1 MNIRQVSAIC
11 LSIAA
16 THFVYAASNV
26 ANPVNDS
33 SQAKGIIKNQYIVIL
48 NKDAGPSKDFAQN
61 IAKQHAG
68 KVLQSYDTVLKGF
81 AIYLPD
87 TAGVAFIE
95 AMKKNPHVLSVES
108 DTIVNIDATTQ
119 SNPDWGLDR
128 IDQKALPLNST
139 YSYLQTGSGTTAYIV
154 DTGILSSHQE
164 FSGRVLSGY
173 TAISDGNGTTDCN
186 GHGTHVAGTVG
197 GTTYGVAKNVNLVPI
212 RILGCDGSGASSNV
226 IAGLDWILKNGKKPA
241 VVNMSLGGATSSSL
255 DSAVENLYN
264 NGYVMVV
271 AAGNS
276 NTDACTSSPAR
287 VSKAITVAA
296 TDNTDTRA
304 SYSNYG
310 SCVDIFAPGSQINS
324 SWIGSNT
331 ATKILNGTSMATPH
345 VAGVVAEMLQS
356 TPTASPQTISTNLL
370 NQASSNVVKTLQ
382 VAQTACY
389 INLLNK
395 NIILYD

>member
-1 MNIRQVSAIC
+1 MKFCQVSAAF
-11 LSIAA
+11 LTMAVVNLVHAA
-16 THFVYAASNV
+16 PNTTSSLL
-26 ANPVNDS
+26 DS

-48 NKDAGPSKDFAQN
+48 NKDAGPSIDFAQN
-61 IAKQHAG
+61 IAKQHGA

-87 TAGVAFIE
+87 TAATAFVE
-95 AMKKNPHVLSVES
+95 AMKKNPKVLSVEN
-108 DTIVNIDATTQ
+108 DIVMKIDATTQ

-128 IDQKALPLNST
+128 IDQKALPLNSA

-154 DTGILSSHQE
+154 DTGILSSHQQ

-197 GTTYGVAKNVNLVPI
+197 GSTYGVAKNVNLVPI

-241 VVNMSLGGATSSSL
+241 VVNMSLGGDASTSL
-255 DSAVENLYN
+255 DSAVENLFD

-276 NTDACTSSPAR
+276 NTDACSASPAR
-287 VSKAITVAA
+287 VSKALTVAA

-331 ATKILNGTSMATPH
+331 ATKVLNGTSMATPH

-356 TPTASPQTISTNLL
+356 TPTATPQTISTNLL
-370 NQASSNVVKTLQ
+370 NQASSNVVK
-382 VAQTACY
+382 
-389 INLLNK
+389 NPSGSPNRLLYK
-395 NIILYD
+395 SP

>member
-1 MNIRQVSAIC
+1 MKFCQVSTFLLAIA
-11 LSIAA
+11 LSHL
-16 THFVYAASNV
+16 TYAAPATTNSV
-26 ANPVNDS
+26 LGS
-33 SQAKGIIKNQYIVIL
+33 SEAKGIIKNQYIVIL
-48 NKDAGPSKDFAQN
+48 NKDVGSSNEFAQG
-61 IAKQHAG
+61 IAKQHGG
-68 KVLQSYDTVLKGF
+68 KVLQTYDAVLKGF

-87 TAGVAFIE
+87 VAGTAFVE
-95 AMKKNPHVLSVES
+95 AMKKNPKVVSIEN
-108 DTIVNIDATTQ
+108 DTIMKVDATTQ
-119 SNPDWGLDR
+119 STPDWGLDR
-128 IDQKALPLNST
+128 IDQRNLPLDSA

-154 DTGILSSHQE
+154 DTGILSTHQQ

-173 TAISDGNGTTDCN
+173 TAISDGNGTNDCH

-197 GTTYGVAKNVNLVPI
+197 GSTYGVAKNVSLVPI

-241 VVNMSLGGATSSSL
+241 VVNMSLGGEANASL
-255 DSAVENLYN
+255 DSAVENLFN

-276 NTDACTSSPAR
+276 NTDACSSSPAR

-296 TDNTDTRA
+296 TDSTDTRA

-331 ATKILNGTSMATPH
+331 ATKVLNGTSMATPH
-345 VAGVVAEMLQS
+345 VVGVVAEMLQS
-356 TPTASPQTISTNLL
+356 TPTATPQTISTNLL
-370 NQASSNVVKTLQ
+370 NQASSNVVK
-382 VAQTACY
+382 
-389 INLLNK
+389 NPSGSPNRLLYK
-395 NIILYD
+395 SPQ

>member
-1 MNIRQVSAIC
+1 MKFCQVSSF
-11 LSIAA
+11 LLTIAVS
-16 THFVYAASNV
+16 HLIYAAPATTNSV
-26 ANPVNDS
+26 LSS

-48 NKDAGPSKDFAQN
+48 NKDAGPSNDFAKN
-61 IAKQHAG
+61 IAKQHGG
-68 KVLQSYDTVLKGF
+68 KVLQTYDTVLKGF
-81 AIYLPD
+81 AVYLPEAAG
-87 TAGVAFIE
+87 TAFVE
-95 AMKKNPHVLSVES
+95 AMKKNPNVVSVEN
-108 DTIVNIDATTQ
+108 DTIMKIDATTQ

-128 IDQKALPLNST
+128 IDQKALPLNSA

-154 DTGILSSHQE
+154 DTGILSTHQQ

-197 GTTYGVAKNVNLVPI
+197 GSTYGVAKNVSLVPI

-241 VVNMSLGGATSSSL
+241 VVNMSLGGDANTSL
-255 DSAVENLYN
+255 DSAVENLFN

-276 NTDACTSSPAR
+276 NTDACSSSPAR

-324 SWIGSNT
+324 SWIGNNT

-356 TPTASPQTISTNLL
+356 TPNATPQTISTNLL
-370 NQASSNVVKTLQ
+370 NQASSNVVK
-382 VAQTACY
+382 
-389 INLLNK
+389 NPSGSPNRLLYK
-395 NIILYD
+395 SP

>member
-26 ANPVNDS
+26 VNPVNDS

-87 TAGVAFIE
+87 TAGAAFIE

-197 GTTYGVAKNVNLVPI
+197 GTTYGVAKSVNLVPI

-370 NQASSNVVKTLQ
+370 NQASSNVVK
-382 VAQTACY
+382 
-389 INLLNK
+389 NPSGSPNRLLYK
-395 NIILYD
+395 SP

>member
-1 MNIRQVSAIC
+1 MKFCQVSTFLLAIA
-11 LSIAA
+11 LSHL
-16 THFVYAASNV
+16 TYAAPATTNSV
-26 ANPVNDS
+26 LGS
-33 SQAKGIIKNQYIVIL
+33 SEAKGIIKNQYIVIL
-48 NKDAGPSKDFAQN
+48 NKDVGSSNEFAQG
-61 IAKQHAG
+61 IAKQHGG
-68 KVLQSYDTVLKGF
+68 KVLQTYDAVLKGF

-87 TAGVAFIE
+87 VAGTAFVE
-95 AMKKNPHVLSVES
+95 AMKKNPKVVSIEN
-108 DTIVNIDATTQ
+108 DTIMKVDATTQ

-128 IDQKALPLNST
+128 IDQRNLPLDSA

-154 DTGILSSHQE
+154 DTGILSTHQQ
-164 FSGRVLSGY
+164 FSGLVLSGY
-173 TAISDGNGTTDCN
+173 TAISDGNGTSDCH

-197 GTTYGVAKNVNLVPI
+197 GSTYGVAKNVSLVPI

-241 VVNMSLGGATSSSL
+241 VVNMSLGGEANTSL
-255 DSAVENLYN
+255 DSAVENLFN

-276 NTDACTSSPAR
+276 NTDACSSSPAR

-296 TDNTDTRA
+296 TDSTDTRA

-331 ATKILNGTSMATPH
+331 ATKVLNGTSMATPH

-356 TPTASPQTISTNLL
+356 TPTATPQTISTNLL
-370 NQASSNVVKTLQ
+370 NQASSNIVK
-382 VAQTACY
+382 
-389 INLLNK
+389 NPSGSPNRLLYK
-395 NIILYD
+395 SPQ

>member
-1 MNIRQVSAIC
+1 MKFCQVSTFLLTIA
-11 LSIAA
+11 LSHL
-16 THFVYAASNV
+16 TYAAPATTNSV
-26 ANPVNDS
+26 LGS
-33 SQAKGIIKNQYIVIL
+33 SEAKGIIKNQYIVIL
-48 NKDAGPSKDFAQN
+48 NKDVGSSNEFAQG
-61 IAKQHAG
+61 IAKQHGG
-68 KVLQSYDTVLKGF
+68 KVLQTYDAVVKGF

-87 TAGVAFIE
+87 VAGTAFVE
-95 AMKKNPHVLSVES
+95 AMKKNPKVVSVEN
-108 DTIVNIDATTQ
+108 DTIMKVDATTQ

-128 IDQKALPLNST
+128 IDQKNLPLDSA

-154 DTGILSSHQE
+154 DTGILSTHQQ

-173 TAISDGNGTTDCN
+173 TAISDGNGTNDCH

-197 GTTYGVAKNVNLVPI
+197 GSTYGVAKNVSLVPI

-241 VVNMSLGGATSSSL
+241 VVNMSLGGEANASL
-255 DSAVENLYN
+255 DSAVENLFN

-276 NTDACTSSPAR
+276 NTDACSSSPAR

-296 TDNTDTRA
+296 TDSTDTRA

-331 ATKILNGTSMATPH
+331 ATKVLNGTSMATPH
-345 VAGVVAEMLQS
+345 VVGVVAEMLQS
-356 TPTASPQTISTNLL
+356 TPTATPQTISNNLL
-370 NQASSNVVKTLQ
+370 NQASNNVVKNPSGSPNRLLYKS
-382 VAQTACY
+382 AQ
-389 INLLNK
+389 
-395 NIILYD
+395 

>member
-1 MNIRQVSAIC
+1 MKFCQVSTFLLTIA
-11 LSIAA
+11 LSHL
-16 THFVYAASNV
+16 TYAAPATTNSV
-26 ANPVNDS
+26 LGS
-33 SQAKGIIKNQYIVIL
+33 SEAKGIIKNQYIVIL
-48 NKDAGPSKDFAQN
+48 NKDVGSSNEFAQG
-61 IAKQHAG
+61 IAKQHGG
-68 KVLQSYDTVLKGF
+68 KVLQTYDAVLKGF

-87 TAGVAFIE
+87 VASTAFVE
-95 AMKKNPHVLSVES
+95 AMKKNPKVVSVEN
-108 DTIVNIDATTQ
+108 DTIMKIDATTQ

-128 IDQKALPLNST
+128 IDQKNLPLDSA

-154 DTGILSSHQE
+154 DTGILYTHQQ

-173 TAISDGNGTTDCN
+173 TAISDGNGTNDCH

-197 GTTYGVAKNVNLVPI
+197 GSTYGVAKNVSLVPI

-241 VVNMSLGGATSSSL
+241 VVNMSLGGEANASL
-255 DSAVENLYN
+255 DSAVENLFN

-276 NTDACTSSPAR
+276 NTDACSSSPAR

-296 TDNTDTRA
+296 TDSTDTRA

-331 ATKILNGTSMATPH
+331 ATKVLNGTSMATPH
-345 VAGVVAEMLQS
+345 VVGVVAEMLQS
-356 TPTASPQTISTNLL
+356 TPTATPQTISNNLL
-370 NQASSNVVKTLQ
+370 NQASNNVVKNPSGSPNRLLYKS
-382 VAQTACY
+382 AQ
-389 INLLNK
+389 
-395 NIILYD
+395 

>member
-87 TAGVAFIE
+87 TAGAAFIE
-95 AMKKNPHVLSVES
+95 AMKKNPHALSVES

-370 NQASSNVVKTLQ
+370 NQASSNVVK
-382 VAQTACY
+382 
-389 INLLNK
+389 NPSGSPNRLLYK
-395 NIILYD
+395 SP

>member
-1 MNIRQVSAIC
+1 MKFCQVSTFLLAIA
-11 LSIAA
+11 LSHL
-16 THFVYAASNV
+16 TYAAPATTNSV
-26 ANPVNDS
+26 LGS
-33 SQAKGIIKNQYIVIL
+33 SEAKGIIKNQYIVIL
-48 NKDAGPSKDFAQN
+48 NKDVGSSNEFAQG
-61 IAKQHAG
+61 IAKQHGG
-68 KVLQSYDTVLKGF
+68 KVLQTYDAVLKGF

-87 TAGVAFIE
+87 VAGTAFVE
-95 AMKKNPHVLSVES
+95 AMKKNPKVVSVEN
-108 DTIVNIDATTQ
+108 DTIMKVDATTQ

-128 IDQKALPLNST
+128 IDQKNLPLDSA

-154 DTGILSSHQE
+154 DTGILSTHQQ

-173 TAISDGNGTTDCN
+173 TAISDGNGTSDCH

-197 GTTYGVAKNVNLVPI
+197 GSTYGVAKNVSLVPI

-241 VVNMSLGGATSSSL
+241 VVNMSLGGEANASL
-255 DSAVENLYN
+255 DSAVENLFN

-276 NTDACTSSPAR
+276 NTDACSSSPAR

-296 TDNTDTRA
+296 TDSTDTRA

-331 ATKILNGTSMATPH
+331 ATKVLNGTSMATPH
-345 VAGVVAEMLQS
+345 VVGVVAEMLQS
-356 TPTASPQTISTNLL
+356 TPTATPQTISTNLL
-370 NQASSNVVKTLQ
+370 NQASSNVVK
-382 VAQTACY
+382 
-389 INLLNK
+389 NPSGSPNRLLYK
-395 NIILYD
+395 SP

>member
-1 MNIRQVSAIC
+1 MKFCQVSTFLLTIA
-11 LSIAA
+11 LSHL
-16 THFVYAASNV
+16 TYAAPATTNSV
-26 ANPVNDS
+26 LS
-33 SQAKGIIKNQYIVIL
+33 SSEAKGIIKNQYIVIL
-48 NKDAGPSKDFAQN
+48 NKDVGSSNEFAQG
-61 IAKQHAG
+61 IAKQHGG
-68 KVLQSYDTVLKGF
+68 KVLQTYDAVLKGF

-87 TAGVAFIE
+87 VAGTAFVE
-95 AMKKNPHVLSVES
+95 AMKKNPKVVSVEN
-108 DTIVNIDATTQ
+108 DTIMKIDATTQ

-128 IDQKALPLNST
+128 IDQKNLPLDSA

-154 DTGILSSHQE
+154 DTGILSTHQQ

-173 TAISDGNGTTDCN
+173 TAISDGNGTNDCH

-197 GTTYGVAKNVNLVPI
+197 GSTYGVAKNVSLVPI

-241 VVNMSLGGATSSSL
+241 VVNMSLGGEANASL
-255 DSAVENLYN
+255 DSAVENLFN

-276 NTDACTSSPAR
+276 NTDACSSSPAR

-296 TDNTDTRA
+296 TDSTDTRA

-331 ATKILNGTSMATPH
+331 ATKVLNGTSMATPH
-345 VAGVVAEMLQS
+345 VVGVVAEMLQS
-356 TPTASPQTISTNLL
+356 TPTATPQTISTNLL
-370 NQASSNVVKTLQ
+370 NQASNNVVK
-382 VAQTACY
+382 
-389 INLLNK
+389 NPSGSPNRLLYK
-395 NIILYD
+395 S

>member
-26 ANPVNDS
+26 VNPVNGS

-87 TAGVAFIE
+87 TAGTAFIE
-95 AMKKNPHVLSVES
+95 AMKKNPQVLSVES

-128 IDQKALPLNST
+128 IDQKALPLNSA

-370 NQASSNVVKTLQ
+370 NQASSNVVK
-382 VAQTACY
+382 
-389 INLLNK
+389 NPSGSPNRLLYK
-395 NIILYD
+395 SP

>member
-1 MNIRQVSAIC
+1 MRQVSAIC

-26 ANPVNDS
+26 TNPVNDS

-87 TAGVAFIE
+87 TAGTAFIE
-95 AMKKNPHVLSVES
+95 AMKKNPQVLSVES
-108 DTIVNIDATTQ
+108 DKIVNIDATTQ

-128 IDQKALPLNST
+128 IDQKALPLNSA

-197 GTTYGVAKNVNLVPI
+197 GTTYGVAKSVNLVPI

-324 SWIGSNT
+324 SWIGNNT

-345 VAGVVAEMLQS
+345 VVGVVAEMLQS

-370 NQASSNVVKTLQ
+370 NQASSNVVK
-382 VAQTACY
+382 
-389 INLLNK
+389 NPSGSPNRLLYK
-395 NIILYD
+395 SP

>member
-1 MNIRQVSAIC
+1 MRFYQVSTF
-11 LSIAA
+11 LLTIAA
-16 THFVYAASNV
+16 NHLIYAAPATTNSV
-26 ANPVNDS
+26 LSS

-48 NKDAGPSKDFAQN
+48 NKDIGLSNDFAQN
-61 IAKQHAG
+61 IAKQHGG

-81 AIYLPD
+81 AVYLPEAAG
-87 TAGVAFIE
+87 TAFVE
-95 AMKKNPHVLSVES
+95 AMKKNPNVLSVEN
-108 DTIVNIDATTQ
+108 DTVMKIDATTQ

-128 IDQKALPLNST
+128 IDQKTLPLNSA
-139 YSYLQTGSGTTAYIV
+139 YSYLQTGSDTTAYIV
-154 DTGILSSHQE
+154 DTGILSTHQQ

-197 GTTYGVAKNVNLVPI
+197 GSTYGVAKNVSLVPI

-241 VVNMSLGGATSSSL
+241 VVNMSLGGGASTSL
-255 DSAVENLYN
+255 DSAVENLFN

-276 NTDACTSSPAR
+276 NTDACSSSPAR

-331 ATKILNGTSMATPH
+331 ATKVLNGTSMATPH
-345 VAGVVAEMLQS
+345 AAGVVAQMLQS
-356 TPTASPQTISTNLL
+356 TPSATPQTISTNLL
-370 NQASSNVVKTLQ
+370 NQASSNVVK
-382 VAQTACY
+382 
-389 INLLNK
+389 NPSGSPNRLLYK
-395 NIILYD
+395 SP

>member
-87 TAGVAFIE
+87 TAGAAFIE

-197 GTTYGVAKNVNLVPI
+197 GTTSGVAKNVNLVPI

-241 VVNMSLGGATSSSL
+241 VVNISLGGATSSSL

-370 NQASSNVVKTLQ
+370 NQASSNVVK
-382 VAQTACY
+382 
-389 INLLNK
+389 NPSGSPNRLLYK
-395 NIILYD
+395 SP

>member
-1 MNIRQVSAIC
+1 MNIHKVSAIF
-11 LSIAA
+11 LSMAA
-16 THFVYAASNV
+16 THLAYAAPNLLNS
-26 ANPVNDS
+26 AIDS

-48 NKDAGPSKDFAQN
+48 NKDIGPAKDFAQN
-61 IAKQHAG
+61 IAKQHG
-68 KVLQSYDTVLKGF
+68 GRVLQSYDSALKGF

-87 TAGVAFIE
+87 TAGTAFIE
-95 AMKKNPHVLSVES
+95 AMKKNPQVLSVEN
-108 DTIVNIDATTQ
+108 DTVVNIDATTQ

-139 YSYLQTGSGTTAYIV
+139 YSYSQTGSGTTAYIV
-154 DTGILSSHQE
+154 DTGILSTHQE
-164 FSGRVLSGY
+164 FSGRVLNGY

-197 GTTYGVAKNVNLVPI
+197 GTTYGVAKSVRLVPV

-226 IAGLDWILKNGKKPA
+226 IAGLDWILKNGSKPA
-241 VVNMSLGGATSSSL
+241 VVNMSLGGAASSSL

-287 VSKAITVAA
+287 TTNAITVAA
-296 TDNTDTRA
+296 TDNSDTRA

-331 ATKILNGTSMATPH
+331 ATKVLNGTSMATPH

-356 TPTASPQTISTNLL
+356 TPTATPQTISTNLL
-370 NQASSNVVKTLQ
+370 NQATSNVVK
-382 VAQTACY
+382 
-389 INLLNK
+389 NPSGSPNRLLYK
-395 NIILYD
+395 SP

>member
-1 MNIRQVSAIC
+1 VSAIC

-87 TAGVAFIE
+87 TAGAAFIE

-241 VVNMSLGGATSSSL
+241 VVNISLGGATSSSL

-370 NQASSNVVKTLQ
+370 NQASSNVVK
-382 VAQTACY
+382 
-389 INLLNK
+389 NPSGSPNRLLYK
-395 NIILYD
+395 SP

>member
-1 MNIRQVSAIC
+1 MKFCQVSTFLLAIA
-11 LSIAA
+11 LSHL
-16 THFVYAASNV
+16 TYAAPATTNSV
-26 ANPVNDS
+26 LGS
-33 SQAKGIIKNQYIVIL
+33 SEAKGIIKNQYIVIL
-48 NKDAGPSKDFAQN
+48 NKDVGSSNEFAQG
-61 IAKQHAG
+61 IAKQHGG
-68 KVLQSYDTVLKGF
+68 KVLQTYDAVLKGF

-87 TAGVAFIE
+87 VAGTAFVE
-95 AMKKNPHVLSVES
+95 AMKKNPKVVSIEN
-108 DTIVNIDATTQ
+108 DTIMKIDATTQ

-128 IDQKALPLNST
+128 IDQKNLPLDSA

-154 DTGILSSHQE
+154 DTGILSTHQQ

-173 TAISDGNGTTDCN
+173 TAISDGNGTNDCY

-197 GTTYGVAKNVNLVPI
+197 GSTYGVAKNVSLVPI

-241 VVNMSLGGATSSSL
+241 VVNMSLGGDANTSL
-255 DSAVENLYN
+255 DSAVENLFN

-276 NTDACTSSPAR
+276 NTDACSSSPAR

-296 TDNTDTRA
+296 TDSTDTRA

-331 ATKILNGTSMATPH
+331 ATNVLNGTSMATPH

-356 TPTASPQTISTNLL
+356 TPTATPQTISNNLL
-370 NQASSNVVKTLQ
+370 NQASNNVVKNSSGSPNRLLYKS
-382 VAQTACY
+382 AQ
-389 INLLNK
+389 
-395 NIILYD
+395 

>member
-1 MNIRQVSAIC
+1 MKFCQVSAAF
-11 LSIAA
+11 LTLAA
-16 THFVYAASNV
+16 VNLVHAAPNTTSSLL
-26 ANPVNDS
+26 DS

-48 NKDAGPSKDFAQN
+48 NKDAGPSIDFAQN
-61 IAKQHAG
+61 IAKQHGG
-68 KVLQSYDTVLKGF
+68 KILQSYDTVLKGF

-87 TAGVAFIE
+87 TAATAFVE
-95 AMKKNPHVLSVES
+95 AMKKNPKVLSIEN
-108 DTIVNIDATTQ
+108 DTVMKIDATTQ

-128 IDQKALPLNST
+128 IDQKALPLNSA

-154 DTGILSSHQE
+154 DTGILSSHQQ

-197 GTTYGVAKNVNLVPI
+197 GSTYGVAKNVNLVPI

-241 VVNMSLGGATSSSL
+241 VVNMSLGGDASTSL
-255 DSAVENLYN
+255 DSAVENLFN

-276 NTDACTSSPAR
+276 NTDACSASPAR
-287 VSKAITVAA
+287 VSKALTVAA
-296 TDNTDTRA
+296 TDSTDTRA

-331 ATKILNGTSMATPH
+331 ATKVLNGTSMATPH

-356 TPTASPQTISTNLL
+356 TPTATPQTISTNLL
-370 NQASSNVVKTLQ
+370 NQASSNVVKNPSGST
-382 VAQTACY
+382 
-389 INLLNK
+389 NRLLYK
-395 NIILYD
+395 SPQ

>member
-1 MNIRQVSAIC
+1 MKLCQISVVFLTLATAHLAQ
-11 LSIAA
+11 AA
-16 THFVYAASNV
+16 PTTSSTLLN
-26 ANPVNDS
+26 S
-33 SQAKGIIKNQYIVIL
+33 SQATGVIKNQYIVIL
-48 NKDAGPSKDFAQN
+48 NKDAGSPVDFAQN
-61 IAKQHAG
+61 IVKQQGG
-68 KVLQSYDTVLKGF
+68 KVLQSYDTVFKGF

-87 TAGVAFIE
+87 AAAATFVE

-108 DTIVNIDATTQ
+108 DTVMKIDATTQ

-128 IDQKALPLNST
+128 IDQKALPLNSA

-154 DTGILSSHQE
+154 DTGILSTHQQ
-164 FSGRVLSGY
+164 FSGRVLAGY

-197 GTTYGVAKNVNLVPI
+197 GSTYGVAKNLSLVPI
-212 RILGCDGSGASSNV
+212 RILGCDGSGPSSNV

-241 VVNMSLGGATSSSL
+241 VVNMSLGGDANTSL
-255 DSAVENLYN
+255 DSAVENLFN

-276 NTDACTSSPAR
+276 NADACSSSPAR

-296 TDNTDTRA
+296 TDSTDTRA

-331 ATKILNGTSMATPH
+331 ATKVLNGTSMATPH
-345 VAGVVAEMLQS
+345 VVGVVAEMLQS
-356 TPTASPQTISTNLL
+356 TPTATPQTISTNLL
-370 NQASSNVVKTLQ
+370 NQASSNVVK
-382 VAQTACY
+382 
-389 INLLNK
+389 NPSGSPNRLLYK
-395 NIILYD
+395 SP

>member
-1 MNIRQVSAIC
+1 MKFCQVSTFLLAIA
-11 LSIAA
+11 LSHL
-16 THFVYAASNV
+16 TYAAPATTNSV
-26 ANPVNDS
+26 LGS
-33 SQAKGIIKNQYIVIL
+33 SEAKGIIKNQYIVIL
-48 NKDAGPSKDFAQN
+48 NKDVGSSNEFAQG
-61 IAKQHAG
+61 IAKQHGG
-68 KVLQSYDTVLKGF
+68 KVLQTYDAVLKGF

-87 TAGVAFIE
+87 VAGTAFVE
-95 AMKKNPHVLSVES
+95 AMKKNPKVVSVEN
-108 DTIVNIDATTQ
+108 DTIMKVDATTQ

-128 IDQKALPLNST
+128 IDQRNLPLDSA

-154 DTGILSSHQE
+154 DTGILSTHQQ

-173 TAISDGNGTTDCN
+173 TAISDGNGTSDCH

-197 GTTYGVAKNVNLVPI
+197 GSTYGVAKNVSLVPI

-241 VVNMSLGGATSSSL
+241 VVNMSLGGEANTSL
-255 DSAVENLYN
+255 DSAVENLFN

-276 NTDACTSSPAR
+276 NTDACSSSPAR

-296 TDNTDTRA
+296 TDSTDTRA

-331 ATKILNGTSMATPH
+331 ATKVLNGTSMATPH

-356 TPTASPQTISTNLL
+356 TPTATPQTISTNLL
-370 NQASSNVVKTLQ
+370 NQASSNVVK
-382 VAQTACY
+382 
-389 INLLNK
+389 NPSGSPNRLLYK
-395 NIILYD
+395 SPQ

>member
-87 TAGVAFIE
+87 TAGTAFIE
-95 AMKKNPHVLSVES
+95 AMKKNPQVLSVES

-128 IDQKALPLNST
+128 IDQKALPLNSA

-173 TAISDGNGTTDCN
+173 TAISDGNATTDCN

-370 NQASSNVVKTLQ
+370 NQASSNVVK
-382 VAQTACY
+382 
-389 INLLNK
+389 NPSGSPNRLLYK
-395 NIILYD
+395 SP

>member
-1 MNIRQVSAIC
+1 MKFCQVSAAF
-11 LSIAA
+11 LTMAA
-16 THFVYAASNV
+16 VNLVHAAPDTTSSLL
-26 ANPVNDS
+26 DS

-48 NKDAGPSKDFAQN
+48 NKDAGPSIDFAQN
-61 IAKQHAG
+61 IAKQHGA

-87 TAGVAFIE
+87 TAATAFVE
-95 AMKKNPHVLSVES
+95 AMKKNPKVLSVEN
-108 DTIVNIDATTQ
+108 DIVMKIDATTQ

-128 IDQKALPLNST
+128 IDQKALPLNSA

-154 DTGILSSHQE
+154 DTGILSSHQQ

-197 GTTYGVAKNVNLVPI
+197 GSTYGVAKNVNLVPI

-241 VVNMSLGGATSSSL
+241 VVNMSLGGDASTSL
-255 DSAVENLYN
+255 DSAVENLFD

-276 NTDACTSSPAR
+276 NTDACSASPAR
-287 VSKAITVAA
+287 VSKALTVAA

-331 ATKILNGTSMATPH
+331 ATKVLNGTSMATPH

-356 TPTASPQTISTNLL
+356 TPTATPQTISTNLL
-370 NQASSNVVKTLQ
+370 NQASSNVVK
-382 VAQTACY
+382 
-389 INLLNK
+389 NPSGSPNRLLYK
-395 NIILYD
+395 SP

>member
-1 MNIRQVSAIC
+1 MNFCQVSSFLLI
-11 LSIAA
+11 IAVS
-16 THFVYAASNV
+16 HLIYAAP
-26 ANPVNDS
+26 ATTNPVLGS

-48 NKDAGPSKDFAQN
+48 NKDAGPSNDFAKN
-61 IAKQHAG
+61 IAKQHGG
-68 KVLQSYDTVLKGF
+68 KVLHTYDTVLKGF
-81 AIYLPD
+81 AVYLPEAAG
-87 TAGVAFIE
+87 TAFVE
-95 AMKKNPHVLSVES
+95 AMKKNPNVVSVEN
-108 DTIVNIDATTQ
+108 DTIMKIDATTQ

-128 IDQKALPLNST
+128 IDQKALPLNSA

-154 DTGILSSHQE
+154 DTGILSTHQQ

-197 GTTYGVAKNVNLVPI
+197 GSTYGVAKNVSLVPI

-241 VVNMSLGGATSSSL
+241 VVNMSLGGGASTSL
-255 DSAVENLYN
+255 DSAVENLFN

-276 NTDACTSSPAR
+276 NTDACSSSPAR

-324 SWIGSNT
+324 SWIGNNT

-356 TPTASPQTISTNLL
+356 TPNATPQTISTNLV
-370 NQASSNVVKTLQ
+370 NQASSNVVK
-382 VAQTACY
+382 
-389 INLLNK
+389 NPSGSPNRLLYK
-395 NIILYD
+395 SP

>member
-1 MNIRQVSAIC
+1 MKLCQISVVFLTLATAHLAQ
-11 LSIAA
+11 AA
-16 THFVYAASNV
+16 PTTSSTLLN
-26 ANPVNDS
+26 S
-33 SQAKGIIKNQYIVIL
+33 SQAMGIIKNQYIVIL
-48 NKDAGPSKDFAQN
+48 NKDAGSPVDFAQN
-61 IAKQHAG
+61 IVKQQGG
-68 KVLQSYDTVLKGF
+68 KVLQSYDTVFKGF

-87 TAGVAFIE
+87 VAAATFVE
-95 AMKKNPHVLSVES
+95 VMKKNPQVLSVES
-108 DTIVNIDATTQ
+108 DTVMKIDATTQ

-128 IDQKALPLNST
+128 IDQKALPLNSA

-154 DTGILSSHQE
+154 YTGILSTHQQ
-164 FSGRVLSGY
+164 FSGRVLAGY

-197 GTTYGVAKNVNLVPI
+197 GSTYGVAKNVSLVPI

-241 VVNMSLGGATSSSL
+241 VVNMSLGGDANTSL
-255 DSAVENLYN
+255 DSAVENLFN

-276 NTDACTSSPAR
+276 NADACSSSPAR
-287 VSKAITVAA
+287 VSKALMVAA
-296 TDNTDTRA
+296 TDSTDTRA

-331 ATKILNGTSMATPH
+331 ATKVLNGTSMATPH
-345 VAGVVAEMLQS
+345 VVGVVAEMLQS
-356 TPTASPQTISTNLL
+356 TPTATPQTISTNLL
-370 NQASSNVVKTLQ
+370 NQASSNVVK
-382 VAQTACY
+382 
-389 INLLNK
+389 NPSGSPNRLLYK
-395 NIILYD
+395 SP

>member
-33 SQAKGIIKNQYIVIL
+33 SQTKGIIKNQYIVIL

-87 TAGVAFIE
+87 TAGTAFIE
-95 AMKKNPHVLSVES
+95 AMKKNPQVLSVES

-128 IDQKALPLNST
+128 IDQKALPLNSA

-356 TPTASPQTISTNLL
+356 TPTALPQTISTNLL
-370 NQASSNVVKTLQ
+370 NQASSNVVK
-382 VAQTACY
+382 
-389 INLLNK
+389 NPSGSPNRLLYK
-395 NIILYD
+395 SP

>member
-87 TAGVAFIE
+87 TAGAAFIE

-128 IDQKALPLNST
+128 IDQKALPLNSA

-296 TDNTDTRA
+296 TDSTDTRA

-356 TPTASPQTISTNLL
+356 IPTASPQTISTNLL
-370 NQASSNVVKTLQ
+370 NQASSNVVK
-382 VAQTACY
+382 
-389 INLLNK
+389 NPSGSPNRLLYK
-395 NIILYD
+395 SP

>member
-1 MNIRQVSAIC
+1 VSAIC

-87 TAGVAFIE
+87 TAGAAFIE

-226 IAGLDWILKNGKKPA
+226 IGGLDWILKNGKKPA
-241 VVNMSLGGATSSSL
+241 VVNISLGGATSSSL

-370 NQASSNVVKTLQ
+370 NQASSNVVK
-382 VAQTACY
+382 
-389 INLLNK
+389 NPSGSPNRLLYK
-395 NIILYD
+395 SP

>member
-1 MNIRQVSAIC
+1 MKFCQVSTFLLAIA
-11 LSIAA
+11 LSHL
-16 THFVYAASNV
+16 TYAAPATTNSV
-26 ANPVNDS
+26 LGS
-33 SQAKGIIKNQYIVIL
+33 SEAKGIIKNQYIVIL
-48 NKDAGPSKDFAQN
+48 NKDVGSSNEFAQG
-61 IAKQHAG
+61 IAKQHGG
-68 KVLQSYDTVLKGF
+68 KVLQTYDAVLKGF

-87 TAGVAFIE
+87 VAGTAFVE
-95 AMKKNPHVLSVES
+95 AMKKNPKVVSVEN
-108 DTIVNIDATTQ
+108 DTIMKVDATTQ

-128 IDQKALPLNST
+128 IDQKNLPLDSA

-154 DTGILSSHQE
+154 DTGILSTHQQ

-173 TAISDGNGTTDCN
+173 TAISDSNGTSDCH

-197 GTTYGVAKNVNLVPI
+197 GSTYGVAKNVNLVPI

-241 VVNMSLGGATSSSL
+241 VVNMSLGGEANTSL
-255 DSAVENLYN
+255 DSAVENLFN

-276 NTDACTSSPAR
+276 NTDACSTSPAR

-331 ATKILNGTSMATPH
+331 ATKVLNGTSMATPH

-356 TPTASPQTISTNLL
+356 TPTATPQTISANLL
-370 NQASSNVVKTLQ
+370 NQASSNVVKNPSGSPNRLLYKS
-382 VAQTACY
+382 AQ
-389 INLLNK
+389 
-395 NIILYD
+395 

>member
-1 MNIRQVSAIC
+1 MNIRKVSAIF
-11 LSIAA
+11 LSMAA
-16 THFVYAASNV
+16 THLAYAAPNLLNS
-26 ANPVNDS
+26 AIDS

-48 NKDAGPSKDFAQN
+48 NKDIGPAKDFAQN
-61 IAKQHAG
+61 IAKQHG
-68 KVLQSYDTVLKGF
+68 GRVLQSYDSALKGF

-87 TAGVAFIE
+87 TAGTAFIE
-95 AMKKNPHVLSVES
+95 AMKKNPQVLSVEN
-108 DTIVNIDATTQ
+108 DTVVNIDATTQ

-139 YSYLQTGSGTTAYIV
+139 YSYSQTGSGTTAYIV
-154 DTGILSSHQE
+154 DTGILSTHQE
-164 FSGRVLSGY
+164 FSGRVLNGY

-197 GTTYGVAKNVNLVPI
+197 GTTYGVAKSVRLVPV

-226 IAGLDWILKNGKKPA
+226 IAGLDWILKNGSKPA
-241 VVNMSLGGATSSSL
+241 VVNMSLGGAASSSL

-287 VSKAITVAA
+287 TSNAITVAA

-331 ATKILNGTSMATPH
+331 ATKVLNGTSMATPH
-345 VAGVVAEMLQS
+345 VVGVVAEMLQS
-356 TPTASPQTISTNLL
+356 TPTATPQTISANLL
-370 NQASSNVVKTLQ
+370 NQATSNVVK
-382 VAQTACY
+382 
-389 INLLNK
+389 NPSGSPNRLLYK
-395 NIILYD
+395 SP

>member
-1 MNIRQVSAIC
+1 
-11 LSIAA
+11 

-87 TAGVAFIE
+87 TAGAAFIE

-241 VVNMSLGGATSSSL
+241 VVNMSLGGEANASL
-255 DSAVENLYN
+255 DSAVENLFN

-276 NTDACTSSPAR
+276 NTDACSSSPAR

-296 TDNTDTRA
+296 TDSTDTRA

-331 ATKILNGTSMATPH
+331 ATKVLNGTSMATPH
-345 VAGVVAEMLQS
+345 VVGVVAEMLQS
-356 TPTASPQTISTNLL
+356 TPTATPQTTSTNLL
-370 NQASSNVVKTLQ
+370 NQASNNVVKNPSGSPNRLLYKS
-382 VAQTACY
+382 AQ
-389 INLLNK
+389 
-395 NIILYD
+395 

>member
-1 MNIRQVSAIC
+1 MKFCQVSTFLLAIA
-11 LSIAA
+11 LSHL
-16 THFVYAASNV
+16 TYAAPATTNSILG
-26 ANPVNDS
+26 S
-33 SQAKGIIKNQYIVIL
+33 SEAKGIIKNQYIVIL
-48 NKDAGPSKDFAQN
+48 NKDVGSSNEFAQG
-61 IAKQHAG
+61 IAKQHGG
-68 KVLQSYDTVLKGF
+68 KVLQTYDAVLKGF

-87 TAGVAFIE
+87 VAGTAFVE
-95 AMKKNPHVLSVES
+95 AMKKNPKVVSIEN
-108 DTIVNIDATTQ
+108 DTIMKVDATTQ
-119 SNPDWGLDR
+119 STPDWGLDR
-128 IDQKALPLNST
+128 IDQRNLPLDSA

-154 DTGILSSHQE
+154 DTGILSTHQQ

-173 TAISDGNGTTDCN
+173 TAISDGNGTNDCH

-197 GTTYGVAKNVNLVPI
+197 GSTYGVAKNVSLVPI

-241 VVNMSLGGATSSSL
+241 VVNMSLGGEANASL
-255 DSAVENLYN
+255 DSAVENLFN

-276 NTDACTSSPAR
+276 NTDACSSSPAR

-296 TDNTDTRA
+296 TDSTDTRA

-331 ATKILNGTSMATPH
+331 ATKVLNGTSMATPH
-345 VAGVVAEMLQS
+345 VVGVVAEMLQS
-356 TPTASPQTISTNLL
+356 TPTATPQTISTNLL
-370 NQASSNVVKTLQ
+370 NQASSNVVK
-382 VAQTACY
+382 
-389 INLLNK
+389 NPSGSPNRLLYK
-395 NIILYD
+395 SPQ

>member
-1 MNIRQVSAIC
+1 MNIHKVSAIF
-11 LSIAA
+11 LSMAA
-16 THFVYAASNV
+16 THLAYAAPNLLNS
-26 ANPVNDS
+26 AIDS
-33 SQAKGIIKNQYIVIL
+33 SQPKGIIKNQYIVIL
-48 NKDAGPSKDFAQN
+48 NKDIGSAKDFAQN
-61 IAKQHAG
+61 IAKQHG
-68 KVLQSYDTVLKGF
+68 GRVLQSYDSALKGF

-87 TAGVAFIE
+87 TAGTAFIE
-95 AMKKNPHVLSVES
+95 AMKKNPQVLSVEN
-108 DTIVNIDATTQ
+108 DTVVNIDATTQ

-128 IDQKALPLNST
+128 IDQKALPLNSA
-139 YSYLQTGSGTTAYIV
+139 YSYSQTGSGTTAYIV
-154 DTGILSSHQE
+154 DTGILSTHQE
-164 FSGRVLSGY
+164 FSGRVLNGY

-197 GTTYGVAKNVNLVPI
+197 GTTYGVAKSVRLVPV

-226 IAGLDWILKNGKKPA
+226 IAGLDWILKNGSKPA
-241 VVNMSLGGATSSSL
+241 VVNMSLGGAASSSL

-287 VSKAITVAA
+287 TSNAITVAA

-310 SCVDIFAPGSQINS
+310 SCVDVFAPGSQINS

-331 ATKILNGTSMATPH
+331 ATKVLNGTSMATPH

-356 TPTASPQTISTNLL
+356 TPTATPQTILTNLL
-370 NQASSNVVKTLQ
+370 NQATSNVVK
-382 VAQTACY
+382 
-389 INLLNK
+389 NPSGSPNRLLYK
-395 NIILYD
+395 SP

>member
-87 TAGVAFIE
+87 TAGAAFIE

-197 GTTYGVAKNVNLVPI
+197 GTTYGVAKSVNLVPI

-241 VVNMSLGGATSSSL
+241 IVNMSLGGATSSSL

-264 NGYVMVV
+264 NGYIMVV

-370 NQASSNVVKTLQ
+370 NQASSNVVK
-382 VAQTACY
+382 
-389 INLLNK
+389 NPSGSPNRLLYK
-395 NIILYD
+395 SP

>member
-1 MNIRQVSAIC
+1 MKIRKVSAVF
-11 LSIAA
+11 LSMAA
-16 THFVYAASNV
+16 THLAYAAPNLLNS
-26 ANPVNDS
+26 AIDS

-48 NKDAGPSKDFAQN
+48 NKDIGPAKDFAQN
-61 IAKQHAG
+61 IAKQHG
-68 KVLQSYDTVLKGF
+68 GRILQSYDSALKGF

-87 TAGVAFIE
+87 TAGTAFIE
-95 AMKKNPHVLSVES
+95 AMKKNPQVLSVEN
-108 DTIVNIDATTQ
+108 DTVVNIDATTQ
-119 SNPDWGLDR
+119 TNPDWGLDR

-139 YSYLQTGSGTTAYIV
+139 YSYSQTGTGTTAYIV
-154 DTGILSSHQE
+154 DTGILSTHQE
-164 FSGRVLSGY
+164 FSGRVLNGY

-197 GTTYGVAKNVNLVPI
+197 GTTYGVAKNVKLVPV

-226 IAGLDWILKNGKKPA
+226 IAGLDWILKNGSKPA
-241 VVNMSLGGATSSSL
+241 VVNMSLGGAASSSL

-287 VSKAITVAA
+287 TSNAITVAA

-331 ATKILNGTSMATPH
+331 ATKVLNGTSMATPH
-345 VAGVVAEMLQS
+345 VAGVVAELLQS
-356 TPTASPQTISTNLL
+356 TPTASPQTITSNLL
-370 NQASSNVVKTLQ
+370 NQATSDVVK
-382 VAQTACY
+382 
-389 INLLNK
+389 NPSGSPNRLLYK
-395 NIILYD
+395 SP

>member
-1 MNIRQVSAIC
+1 MKFCQVSAVF
-11 LSIAA
+11 LTMTAVN
-16 THFVYAASNV
+16 FVYAATPTSSSIL
-26 ANPVNDS
+26 DS
-33 SQAKGIIKNQYIVIL
+33 SQVKGIIKNQYIVIL
-48 NKDAGPSKDFAQN
+48 NKDAGLPTDFAQN
-61 IAKQHAG
+61 IAKQHGG
-68 KVLQSYDTVLKGF
+68 KILQSYDTVLKGF

-87 TAGVAFIE
+87 TAATAFVE
-95 AMKKNPHVLSVES
+95 AMKKNPQVISVEN
-108 DTIVNIDATTQ
+108 DTVMKIDATTQ

-128 IDQKALPLNST
+128 VDQKALPLNST
-139 YSYLQTGSGTTAYIV
+139 YSYSQTGSGTTAYIV
-154 DTGILSSHQE
+154 DTGILSSHQQ
-164 FSGRVLSGY
+164 FSGRVQAGY
-173 TAISDGNGTTDCN
+173 TAISDGKGTTDCN

-197 GTTYGVAKNVNLVPI
+197 GSTYGVAKNVSLVPV

-241 VVNMSLGGATSSSL
+241 VVNMSLGGDASASL
-255 DSAVENLYN
+255 DSAVENLFN

-276 NTDACTSSPAR
+276 NTDACNSSPAR

-324 SWIGSNT
+324 AWIGSNT
-331 ATKILNGTSMATPH
+331 ATKVLNGTSMATPH

-356 TPTASPQTISTNLL
+356 APTATPQTISTNLV
-370 NQASSNVVKTLQ
+370 NQASSNVVK
-382 VAQTACY
+382 
-389 INLLNK
+389 NPSGSPNRLLYK
-395 NIILYD
+395 AP

>member
-11 LSIAA
+11 LSIAT

-48 NKDAGPSKDFAQN
+48 NKDAGSSKDFAQN

-87 TAGVAFIE
+87 TAGAAFIE
-95 AMKKNPHVLSVES
+95 AMKKNPHVLSVEN

-324 SWIGSNT
+324 SWIGNNT

-370 NQASSNVVKTLQ
+370 NQASSNVVK
-382 VAQTACY
+382 
-389 INLLNK
+389 NPSGSPNRLLYK
-395 NIILYD
+395 SP